1 MDPMKKRISLTLLV
15 AAFYLLHQDF
25 WNWEKIH
32 PLVLGFLPVGLA
44 YHVGYSLLA
53 AALMAVMVR
62 SAWPDDLDPVEAP
75 PAGPGRSKEDPT

>member
-1 MDPMKKRISLTLLV
+1 MKKRISLTLLV

-62 SAWPDDLDPVEAP
+62 CAWPEDLDPAGTP
-75 PAGPGRSKEDPT
+75 PAGQDRSKEDPR